1 MSMFRPRRASWLAL
15 VLLAACSQS
24 PAPEPAAADAAPAA
38 PTATTAAPAAPVD
51 EAGLRA
57 AISDAMT
64 AQRIYAPAG
73 DNAIEHYLALR
84 ELRGGDAG
92 VDTALLELLP
102 YAVIGGEQA
111 MDRGDFTEAA
121 RLLALVQRVDA
132 DAPALPRL
140 RDSLAAAETAAA
152 ARVVAEAEATAL
164 RERQEAERAQAA
176 ATAAA
181 SAANTPA
188 ASPPPVAAL
197 AAATPP
203 PASAPV
209 AAPAPAPV
217 AAAPVT
223 PPPAAAH
230 APSAPAAA
238 ASRIPALVS
247 APQPRYPVMAQRR
260 KIEGEVTVEITI
272 QPDGSVGNTRVLSAQ
287 PAGTFD
293 EAALAAAKRWRFE
306 RGPAPVTTSRV
317 VRFRLAEAA
326 D

>member
-38 PTATTAAPAAPVD
+38 PTATTAAPVD

-140 RDSLAAAETAAA
+140 RDSLAAAA

-230 APSAPAAA
+230 APSAPAPA

>member
-38 PTATTAAPAAPVD
+38 PTATTAAPVD

-140 RDSLAAAETAAA
+140 RDSLAAAA